1 MKNEVIELEK
11 QYVAPTYVRPPFV
24 LDHGEHATLYDT
36 EGNAYLDMVSGI
48 AVNALGYGDTEVVR
62 TIQAQAV
69 KLIHVSNLYHT
80 APHARLARLLCK
92 TSFADKVFFCNSGA
106 EANEGALKFARK
118 WARTKHGDGKTAV
131 LAFSG
136 AFHGRLFGSLAMT
149 PREKYQAPFRP
160 LMPGV
165 RFAKF
170 NDLAD
175 AEAQA
180 GDDLCA
186 IFVEPIQGE
195 GGIHPA
201 TPEFL
206 AGLRE
211 LADRHGAL
219 LVFDEVQCG
228 LGRTGYLWAH
238 QSYGV
243 EPDILTAAKP
253 LAGGLPMGAVL
264 MTDEVAST
272 IEPGDHAST
281 FAAGPLVSS
290 VAEVVVGRVSD
301 PMFLA
306 AVRKKGRFL
315 ESLLLDLKERNPHVL
330 DVRGMGL
337 MWGLELDTEAKQV
350 VEQGYERGLLVINA
364 GPNVLRLVPPLIVS
378 EEELAQAV
386 KTIEEILSD
395 NG

>member
-1 MKNEVIELEK
+1 MREEIIELERK
-11 QYVAPTYVRPPFV
+11 YVAPTYVRPPFV
-24 LDHGEHATLYDT
+24 LDHGEHSTLYDT
-36 EGNAYLDMVSGI
+36 DGKAYLDMVAGI
-48 AVNALGYGDTEVVR
+48 AVNALGYSDPEVVR
-62 TIQAQAV
+62 TIQTQAL

-80 APHARLARLLCK
+80 APNARLARLLCE

-118 WARTKHGDGKTAV
+118 WARVKHGERKTAV
-131 LAFSG
+131 LAFTG

-165 RFAKF
+165 RFARF

-175 AEAQA
+175 AEEQA

-186 IFVEPIQGE
+186 IFAEPIQGE

-206 AGLRE
+206 AGLRDI
-211 LADRHGAL
+211 ADRHNAL

-228 LGRTGYLWAH
+228 MGRTGYLWAH
-238 QSYGV
+238 QFYGV

-253 LAGGLPMGAVL
+253 LAGGFPMGAVL

-290 VAEVVVGRVSD
+290 VAEVVVSRISD
-301 PMFLA
+301 PTFLA
-306 AVRKKGRFL
+306 AVRKKGKFL
-315 ESLLLDLKERNPHVL
+315 GNLLVKLREHNPHVL
-330 DVRGMGL
+330 EVRGRGL
-337 MWGLELDTEAKQV
+337 MWGLELDVEAKQV
-350 VEQGYERGLLVINA
+350 VEKGYEQGLLVISA
-364 GPNVLRLVPPLIVS
+364 GPNVLRLVPPLVVT
-378 EEELAQAV
+378 EEELARAV
-386 KTIEEILSD
+386 RIIEGILSE
-395 NG
+395 

>member
-1 MKNEVIELEK
+1 MKNEIIELER

-48 AVNALGYGDTEVVR
+48 AVNALGYGDTEVIR

-80 APHARLARLLCK
+80 APHVRLARLLCK

-118 WARTKHGDGKTAV
+118 WARVNHGEGKTAV
-131 LAFSG
+131 LAFTG

-175 AEAQA
+175 AEAKA

-201 TPEFL
+201 PPDFL
-206 AGLRE
+206 AGLRA
-211 LADRHGAL
+211 LANRHDAL

-290 VAEVVVGRVSD
+290 VAEVVVGRISD

-315 ESLLLDLKERNPHVL
+315 RDLLQRLKERNPHVL
-330 DVRGMGL
+330 DIRGMGL
-337 MWGLELDTEAKQV
+337 MWGLELDIEAKQV
-350 VEQGYERGLLVINA
+350 VEKGYERGLLVINA

-386 KTIEEILSD
+386 KTIEGILSE
-395 NG
+395 

>member
-1 MKNEVIELEK
+1 MREEIIELERK
-11 QYVAPTYVRPPFV
+11 YVAPTYVRPPFV
-24 LDHGEHATLYDT
+24 LDHGEHSTLYDT
-36 EGNAYLDMVSGI
+36 DGKAYLDMVAGI
-48 AVNALGYGDTEVVR
+48 AVNALGYSDPEVVR
-62 TIQAQAV
+62 TIQTQAL

-80 APHARLARLLCK
+80 APNARLARLLCE

-118 WARTKHGDGKTAV
+118 WARVKHGERKTAV
-131 LAFSG
+131 LAFTG

-165 RFAKF
+165 RFARF

-175 AEAQA
+175 AEEQA

-186 IFVEPIQGE
+186 IFAEPIQGE

-206 AGLRE
+206 AGLRDI
-211 LADRHGAL
+211 ADRHNAL

-228 LGRTGYLWAH
+228 MGRTGYLWAH
-238 QSYGV
+238 QFYGV

-253 LAGGLPMGAVL
+253 LAGGFPMGAVL

-290 VAEVVVGRVSD
+290 VAEVVVGRISD
-301 PMFLA
+301 PTFLA
-306 AVRKKGRFL
+306 AVRKKGKFL
-315 ESLLLDLKERNPHVL
+315 GNLLVKLREHNPHVL
-330 DVRGMGL
+330 EVRGRGL
-337 MWGLELDTEAKQV
+337 MWGLELDVEAKQV
-350 VEQGYERGLLVINA
+350 VEKGYEQGLLVISA
-364 GPNVLRLVPPLIVS
+364 GPNVLRLVPPLVVT
-378 EEELAQAV
+378 EEELARAV
-386 KTIEEILSD
+386 RIIEGILSE
-395 NG
+395 